1 VYECPTNPPERN
13 STGTEVP
20 YNEFY
25 QVELFRDLAF
35 DIVNKYKGNNP
46 CPNFKL
52 IIYWIKNHIRYMTDM
67 KQFGVVDYW
76 LFPNETILT
85 GAEDCDGMSFLL
97 ATMLEALGYATR
109 VAMGRTPWGYHM
121 WVEFEDDQGSELI
134 VEATMGII
142 YPYAEGV
149 ARGYAAD
156 IYINP
161 NGCYVPMVDVE
172 SY

>member
-1 VYECPTNPPERN
+1 MYDCPTNPPEHN
-13 STGTEVP
+13 STGQPVP

-25 QVELFRDLAF
+25 QVDLFRDLAF
-35 DIVNKYKGNNP
+35 QIVNKYKGKVP
-46 CPNFKL
+46 CENYKL
-52 IIYWIKNHIRYMTDM
+52 IIHWVKNHIRYMTDM

-109 VAMGRTPWGYHM
+109 VAMGPTPWGYHM
-121 WVEFEDDQGSELI
+121 WVEFSDDHGQENI
-134 VEATMGII
+134 VEATNGTI
-142 YPYAEGV
+142 YPYQEGL
-149 ARGYAAD
+149 ARGYAAEV
-156 IYINP
+156 YINP
-161 NGCYVPMVDVE
+161 FGCSKAAMDIQ